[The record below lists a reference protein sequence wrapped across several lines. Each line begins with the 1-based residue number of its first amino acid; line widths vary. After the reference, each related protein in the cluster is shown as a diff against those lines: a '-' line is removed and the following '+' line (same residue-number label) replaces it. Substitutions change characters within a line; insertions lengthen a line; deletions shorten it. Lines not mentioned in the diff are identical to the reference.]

1 MDCSARYLGMGVSRA
16 DLARSFWRDISN
28 LLLRKRMG
36 RVFMV
41 RSFWIKGIGMDR
53 AELTVGD
60 ALAGMR
66 AIDPQIKKYADLVV
80 RKGAHVKPGQEVVV
94 QGPVETADFV
104 RKLVASAYAAGA
116 GHVTV
121 IWSDDTVTR
130 LTYENVDL
138 SWFENTPEWQR
149 VQLNSLAEAGAC
161 FIYVEGTDPEALK
174 HIDPAKPAARSKA
187 VNTQCDVYR
196 HNLDFNMNPWCIA
209 GAPVKAWARQ
219 VYPGVPDEVAVYK
232 LWLAILAA
240 ARADGEDPES
250 DWELHNAGFEKNLRF
265 LNGHHFDALHYTA
278 SNGTDLTVG
287 MTDKHL
293 WAGGAGYTPE
303 GRAFF
308 PNIPTE
314 EVFTSPDRLRVN
326 GVVHSALPLVHNG
339 TKIDRFW
346 FRFENGRVVDYD
358 AKVGKDM
365 LTSILETDEGARYL
379 GEAALIS
386 KNTPIRE
393 SKTLFYDTLYD
404 ENASC
409 HLALGLGFAE
419 CYEGG
424 YDMTVD
430 ELLEHGV
437 NSSATHVD
445 FMIGTDDMDITGI
458 CKDGTEVPVF
468 VNGQWTW
475 E

>member
-1 MDCSARYLGMGVSRA
+1 
-16 DLARSFWRDISN
+16 
-28 LLLRKRMG
+28 MG
-36 RVFMV
+36 RT
-41 RSFWIKGIGMDR
+41 
-53 AELTVGD
+53 ELSVKD
-60 ALAGMR
+60 AQASMR
-66 AIDPQIKKYADLVV
+66 ALEPQIQKYADLVV
-80 RKGAHVKPGQEVVV
+80 NKGVNVQPGQEVVV
-94 QGPVETADFV
+94 QAPIETADFA
-104 RKLVASAYAAGA
+104 RKLVASAYEAGA

-130 LTYENVDL
+130 LTYENVDTA
-138 SWFENTPEWQR
+138 WFETTPEWQR
-149 VQLNSLAEAGAC
+149 VQLDSLAEGGAC
-161 FIYVEGTDPEALK
+161 FIYVEGSDPNALR
-174 HIDPAKPAARSKA
+174 HIDPAKPATRAKA
-187 VNTQCDVYR
+187 VNTQCATYR
-196 HNLDFNMNPWCIA
+196 HRLDFNMNPWCIA
-209 GAPVKAWARQ
+209 GAPVTAWARQ
-219 VYPGVPDEVAVYK
+219 VFPDVPDEVAMYK
-232 LWLAILAA
+232 LWCAILSA

-287 MTDKHL
+287 MTDKHV
-293 WAGGAGYTPE
+293 WEGGAGRTPD
-303 GRAFF
+303 GRLFF

-326 GVVHSALPLVHNG
+326 GTVYSALPLVHNG
-339 TKIDRFW
+339 SKINKFW
-346 FRFENGRVVDYD
+346 FRFEDGRVVDFG
-358 AKVGKDM
+358 AKTGKDK
-365 LTSILETDEGARYL
+365 LRSILETDEGAHYL

-393 SKTLFYDTLYD
+393 SGTLFYDTLYD

-424 YDMTVD
+424 YDMTTE
-430 ELLEHGV
+430 ELREHGV